1 MFSIFKYIS
10 LPVFLVSFSFGL
22 FFMYMFGAENDP
34 IYMYPSPD
42 KIYNLVYQDKAD
54 QCYVYR
60 PIATKCTDDT
70 KPFKIQDIVSSI

>member
-34 IYMYPSPD
+34 IYM
-42 KIYNLVYQDKAD
+42 
-54 QCYVYR
+54 
-60 PIATKCTDDT
+60 
-70 KPFKIQDIVSSI
+70 